1 MNDYGE
7 MFYGTLPQDTQDFRG
22 VLAGIART
30 IRDRAL
36 GAGQSIIESGERARA
51 LQAQAFANPQ
61 NPLQITD
68 PRALQQ
74 LTDMI
79 MAGPMGFAPAGIT
92 KASSG
97 LLPEQSFL
105 SGTKQIS
112 QNLEQLGVKADMFE
126 KDNLITLSRIVVP
139 KEQRNQGIGTDAIQ
153 QIVDYAD
160 QTGKRIALSPSSDF
174 GGSKERLKEFYKRF
188 GFVEN
193 KGRNKDFTISD
204 SMYREPK

>member
-7 MFYGTLPQDTQDFRG
+7 MFYGTLPPDTQDFRQ
-22 VLAGIART
+22 VLAGIGRA
-30 IRDRAL
+30 IRERATT
-36 GAGQSIIESGERARA
+36 AGQRIVESAREARA
-51 LQAQAFANPQ
+51 LQDQAFGDPTR
-61 NPLQITD
+61 PTRVTD
-68 PRALQQ
+68 EAALRR

-193 KGRNKDFTISD
+193 KGRNKDFTISE

>member
-1 MNDYGE
+1 MDNVLGSVFGRADALKRQLYDMLTNPRDYASMVAGR
-7 MFYGTLPQDTQDFRG
+7 TQE
-22 VLAGIART
+22 A
-30 IRDRAL
+30 
-36 GAGQSIIESGERARA
+36 ARA
-51 LQAQAFANPQ
+51 AQALQNTAFANPQ

-193 KGRNKDFTISD
+193 KGRNKDFTISE